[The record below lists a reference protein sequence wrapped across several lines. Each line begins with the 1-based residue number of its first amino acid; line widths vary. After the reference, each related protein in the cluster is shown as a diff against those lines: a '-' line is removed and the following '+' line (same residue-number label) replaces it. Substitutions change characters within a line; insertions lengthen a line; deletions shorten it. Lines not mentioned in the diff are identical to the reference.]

1 MAACLALVLAAAPV
15 ATAGERSISKVR
27 QAAIE
32 RMQQKLG
39 GLRGSIAPQDRIIM
53 LTNKL
58 IEMRKPVPE
67 PTRIR
72 GSRGFDTLTTASI
85 LPNIDERGSFYTVK
99 RKSRSSGFT
108 LAAGAEPVVTN
119 PEELSLAQFV
129 RDPTNNH
136 GL

>member
-1 MAACLALVLAAAPV
+1 MMASLPI
-15 ATAGERSISKVR
+15 ATAGEKPISKIR

-39 GLRGSIAPQDRIIM
+39 GLRGSIAPEDSIIM
-53 LTNKL
+53 LTNRL
-58 IEMRKPVPE
+58 IEMQRPVPE

-85 LPNIDERGSFYTVK
+85 LPAMDDRGSFYTPK
-99 RKSRSSGFT
+99 RKSRHSGFIFT
-108 LAAGAEPVVTN
+108 AGVETIPAG
-119 PEELSLAQFV
+119 PEEESYPLFM
-129 RDPTNNH
+129 RDPMNNH